1 MNFTEAKSK
10 FWIFALLLFII
21 APFVIMLTPII
32 VSVTLSDTP
41 NKIIFIPLG
50 TSMMMYVFA
59 FVFAILL
66 LCAMYFSKS
75 VLINRVTGII
85 AVVGFVIIFSLGVQN
100 YAYLHE
106 DFIKYNPVLGAK
118 EEYKWEDLTK
128 VTHEMYD
135 EETDRDEKYI
145 FEFNDGYTFEFLVS
159 GIVDGTVKSKIYHK
173 LIKLEV
179 PYKEY

>member
-1 MNFTEAKSK
+1 MNYTEAKSK
-10 FWIFALLLFII
+10 FWVFALLLFII
-21 APFVIMLTPII
+21 APFVIMLTPMI
-32 VSVTLSDTP
+32 VSVTVSDTP
-41 NKIIFIPLG
+41 DKIIFIPLG
-50 TSMMMYVFA
+50 TSMMMYALA
-59 FVFAILL
+59 FVFVIVL
-66 LCAMYFSKS
+66 LCAMYFAKS
-75 VLINRVTGII
+75 VLINSVTGII
-85 AVVGFVIIFSLGVQN
+85 AIVGFVIIFSLGVQN

-106 DFIKYNPVLGAK
+106 DFIKYHPLWGAK
-118 EEYKWEDLTK
+118 EEYKWEDLTN

-173 LIKLEV
+173 LIELEV